1 VQLKKKMKESSEEYI
16 KKAEKWS
23 KIILTDDGEVNDQ
36 DQEVFESLK
45 SGEYANWRN
54 QHMHRFD
61 KEAVKSRVDAELQI
75 NKIRKIGI
83 PQWLQSVA
91 AVLVITLLAAGGYW
105 IYSDMQTLEQQQFLP
120 GSSMAYLEIDNQGKI
135 ELTGKDTLLLFKESK
150 AELDSGRIVYS
161 SSETQN
167 QKVEYHRINVPRNG
181 EFFVVLSDG
190 TKVWVNS
197 DSKLGFNSKFVGKQ
211 RVVHLQGEAYFEV
224 AKNPDQPFI
233 VRTNNMDVRVLGT
246 HFNVKAY
253 EDDEFTYATLN
264 EGKVQVLKDDM
275 NEILQPDEQLI
286 FNNSTKVYSKKEV
299 DASIYSAW
307 VKGKMIFKDERL
319 EDIMNSLARW
329 YDVSVFYPNEK
340 LKNRRFSIST
350 NRYGEIQTLLNQME
364 LTNRVQFEINKNA
377 VVVRTVNE

>member
-1 VQLKKKMKESSEEYI
+1 MKESTEKYI

-23 KIILTDDGEVNDQ
+23 KIILTDEGEVNDQ
-36 DQEVFESLK
+36 DQEVFEFLK
-45 SGEYANWRN
+45 SGAYANWRK

-61 KEAVKSRVDAELQI
+61 KDHVKSRVDAELQI
-75 NKIRKIGI
+75 NKTRKIGI

-91 AVLVITLLAAGGYW
+91 AVLVIAMLAAGGYW
-105 IYSDMQTLEQQQFLP
+105 IYSDMQTLKENHLLP
-120 GSSMAYLEIDNQGKI
+120 GSSMAYLEIDNQEKI

-161 SSETQN
+161 SSEAQN

-190 TKVWVNS
+190 TKVWINS
-197 DSKLGFNSKFVGKQ
+197 GSQLGFHSKFTGKQ
-211 RVVHLQGEAYFEV
+211 RIVHLEGEAYFEV
-224 AKNPDQPFI
+224 SKNPEQPFV

-264 EGKVQVLKDDM
+264 EGKVQVFKDEI
-275 NEILQPDEQLI
+275 NEVLQPDEQLVL
-286 FNNSTKVYSKKEV
+286 NNNTKAFKKQVV

-307 VKGKMIFKDERL
+307 VKGKMMFKDERL
-319 EDIMNSLARW
+319 EDIMNSLSRW
-329 YDVSVFYPNEK
+329 YDVSVFYQNEE
-340 LKNRRFSIST
+340 LKDRRFSIST
-350 NRYGEIQTLLNQME
+350 NRYGDIQTLLNQME
-364 LTNRVQFEINKNA
+364 LTNRIRFEINKNA
-377 VVVRTVNE
+377 IVVKQ

>member
-1 VQLKKKMKESSEEYI
+1 MKESTEKYI

-23 KIILTDDGEVNDQ
+23 KIILTDEGEVNDQ

-45 SGEYANWRN
+45 SGAYANWRK
-54 QHMHRFD
+54 QHIHRFD
-61 KEAVKSRVDAELQI
+61 KDHVKSRVDAELQI
-75 NKIRKIGI
+75 NKTRKIGI

-91 AVLVITLLAAGGYW
+91 AVLVIAMLAAGGYW
-105 IYSDMQTLEQQQFLP
+105 IYSDMQTLKENHLLP
-120 GSSMAYLEIDNQGKI
+120 GSSMAYLEIDNQEKI

-161 SSETQN
+161 SSEAQN

-190 TKVWVNS
+190 TKVWINS
-197 DSKLGFNSKFVGKQ
+197 GSQLGFHSKFTGKQ
-211 RVVHLQGEAYFEV
+211 RIVHLEGEAYFEV
-224 AKNPDQPFI
+224 SKNPEQPFV

-264 EGKVQVLKDDM
+264 EGKVQVFKDEM
-275 NEILQPDEQLI
+275 NEVLQPDEQLVL
-286 FNNSTKVYSKKEV
+286 NNNTKAFKKQIV

-307 VKGKMIFKDERL
+307 VKGKMMFKDERL
-319 EDIMNSLARW
+319 EDIMNSLSRW
-329 YDVSVFYPNEK
+329 YDVSVFYQNEE
-340 LKNRRFSIST
+340 LKDRRFSIST
-350 NRYGEIQTLLNQME
+350 NRYGDIQTLLNQME
-364 LTNRVQFEINKNA
+364 LTNRIRFEINKNA
-377 VVVRTVNE
+377 IVVKQ